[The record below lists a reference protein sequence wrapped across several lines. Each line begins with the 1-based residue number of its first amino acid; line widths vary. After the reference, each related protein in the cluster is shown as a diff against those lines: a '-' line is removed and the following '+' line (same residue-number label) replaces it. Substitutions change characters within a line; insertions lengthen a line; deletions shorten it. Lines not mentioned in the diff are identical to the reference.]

1 MPLFMSDA
9 EWEREGGNVILVVA
23 RAELYIR
30 ELEQQLETHKTRAD
44 AVSSVDFTH
53 ERKKFLEGNVR
64 EHEAEV
70 CRLQTTQDQLS
81 QAKELREQHNEFL
94 DEELMAILSALLE
107 EQHNNAEIVAD
118 LHSKLAKAER
128 AAKEAEE
135 YLLQEKEHY
144 SDLEAKLNRTQ
155 EELKFATED
164 AAIKDEQFNAEISTA
179 TKLVELYKQSS
190 DEWSHKSHDLEAAI
204 KALEAHLNEVEGEY
218 KEKLDVKVKA
228 QEKTAREAAESK
240 EKLEKTLMGVNTDA
254 SKCAKDGGF
263 LALPYNKSREGQ
275 IAFEFPGD
283 GSVVPVVDSEVS
295 GTALAAAL
303 LQDGWSLAKM
313 YCKYQEAVDAWQHE
327 KQECQR
333 SQSLLERVLH
343 EIEIRA
349 VVIMEE
355 RVEHREMMEAYKELE
370 EKLQN
375 FMDDQIAIKSSY
387 KDLKAELRKKER
399 ELKGQHEEIS
409 DLQIQVAVLL
419 KECAD
424 IQQQRFGVS
433 DQNGETVV
441 EFTTS
446 VGETA
451 AGDAV
456 ISDKLLTFKDI
467 RGMVEHNSQL
477 RTLVRS
483 LAQQNEQKEQELKE
497 GFEAEMKQRFDEL
510 GHKVVDMIKQSEEQS
525 DIIDRLQ
532 GTVGMYRRLYE
543 EEVNAHRDSQLLNM
557 GPVAENTCLRQLV
570 DGSKEEIDKVH
581 KEAATRMQL
590 LEAELDNARQMIT
603 NACIKCAQADAEATS
618 ARDQVILLRK
628 EIENQCKEMSTVLA
642 RNVEFSQAITDYQQ
656 KLQESS
662 QKLQASEELVHWQN
676 IEVAMLEKEKAIL
689 VSVERRASEEVASLS
704 KCVHRLQASLDTIQT
719 MEEAHEGARAAE
731 RKKLEDEVNQLQ
743 KEAKTELEMECAHG
757 QNLIAQQD
765 TAVSEA
771 LKQVELA
778 NKELSQALKA
788 VSAAE
793 THAQVTEARCWD
805 LELQLKADEKIPVAL
820 GGTKNT
826 ISEEADAHD
835 VDGEIVFSLQQARE
849 ELHQVKE
856 DLAAAM
862 AHTDQAEHRK
872 ECMETEVRA
881 LRKHISDLEAELS
894 EKDKASADA
903 AEEKEK
909 ALTSALRKVTALK
922 DSEAK
927 KQVALD
933 EAEELNITLQ
943 QELDKLHLQ
952 WHDAQNNYERQVLLQ
967 ADMIRELT
975 VISDKLSRLEN
986 VERVLH
992 AHTEKAEAELELLK
1006 VTWAVEKTSLE
1017 AAKADAEMKVKE
1029 LDIQKHD
1036 RETLAEL
1043 AVAKKEVEALKVT
1056 VTQMEEERE
1065 SKGSQQLGELEGRVT
1080 ELDQKLWEA
1089 TQSEAAVKVE
1099 LDCYKRLAQFQKRKL
1114 DGLGKEKEEASKEI
1128 DNLTKQIEELRSSA
1142 GKRTA
1147 GDQFMAAQE
1156 ESLGHKE
1163 PVVCQEHEESHAG
1176 QEQAQK
1182 EIESKLREKETLI
1195 LALERSLDKE
1205 KHQAKQWKSKKQKD
1219 LKLFYG
1225 VVQKAAAE
1233 KKRFL
1238 EELENLKH
1246 EKTYYESKVRVNGA
1260 GSLDEPP
1267 VKAME
1272 INERALNYQ
1281 VAINDMKKL
1290 ADEVSPTHTPAT
1302 PSVPAS
1308 STKAIS
1314 DFPASIVILPS
1325 MIESMA
1331 AVNTS
1336 IGTVPSSTVIPPAAA
1351 TASSAGGRVLSNS
1364 VLFPIAGPSSA
1375 MTAVPSTTVAIVS
1388 VPPGI
1393 CPVTRLALAPMPV
1406 QPTVQE
1412 TPALTAAVASAPAPA
1427 LASSVESEHEILQ
1440 LHARIQEQEATQ
1452 AAKAA
1457 QACKTTCR
1465 LIKPWVEPVSTQEP
1479 NTEAGDLEGEGAS
1492 ADTEALAETRGII
1505 TEQVVESALTFSS
1518 WMPALSSAVAS
1529 ATAPVAESSAG
1540 PIVLAPSMAVVSIF
1554 RKRSAPLA
1562 ESSVTDDTMSQEIK
1576 IERAPLQ
1583 KKSRI
1588 AEVIHTI
1595 SAQVVDDALA
1605 QFPKDSAELDMAG
1618 PFVPETA
1625 LATREEQIMTVI
1637 EALVDEGEMLVTQE
1651 TEAGEIVQEI
1661 VAPQGAEAEA
1671 IPLGSQEGEK
1681 EAPAMK
1687 GADEVNILSVD
1698 DQAPE
1703 SAEDNGA
1710 GGDLV
1715 EQEVQE
1721 VGPALLKNQ

>member
-44 AVSSVDFTH
+44 AVSS
-53 ERKKFLEGNVR
+53 
-64 EHEAEV
+64 
-70 CRLQTTQDQLS
+70 
-81 QAKELREQHNEFL
+81 AKELREQHNEFL
-94 DEELMAILSALLE
+94 DEELMAKLTALLE

-118 LHSKLAKAER
+118 LHSKLAEAER

-144 SDLEAKLNRTQ
+144 SDLEAKLNWTQ
-155 EELKFATED
+155 EELKFVIED

-204 KALEAHLNEVEGEY
+204 KALEAHLNEMEGEY
-218 KEKLDVKVKA
+218 KEKLDVEVKA
-228 QEKTAREAAESK
+228 QAKTAREAAETK
-240 EKLEKTLMGVNTDA
+240 EKLEKTLMEVNTDA

-263 LALPYNKSREGQ
+263 LALSYNKSREGQ
-275 IAFEFPGD
+275 IAFEFSGD

-327 KQECQR
+327 KQECQH
-333 SQSLLERVLH
+333 SQSVLERVLH

-433 DQNGETVV
+433 NQNGETVV
-441 EFTTS
+441 EFMTS

-451 AGDAV
+451 TGDAV
-456 ISDKLLTFKDI
+456 RSDRLLTFKDI

-477 RTLVRS
+477 RMLVRS

-497 GFEAEMKQRFDEL
+497 GFEAEMKQQFDEL
-510 GHKVVDMIKQSEEQS
+510 GHKVVDTIKQSEEQS

-532 GTVGMYRRLYE
+532 GT
-543 EEVNAHRDSQLLNM
+543 
-557 GPVAENTCLRQLV
+557 LV
-570 DGSKEEIDKVH
+570 DGSKEEIDEVH
-581 KEAATRMQL
+581 KEAATCTQL

-603 NACIKCAQADAEATS
+603 NTCIKCAQADAEATS

-662 QKLQASEELVHWQN
+662 QKLQASEELVHRQN
-676 IEVAMLEKEKAIL
+676 IEVAMLEKEKAVL

-704 KCVHRLQASLDTIQT
+704 KCVHQLQASLDTIQT

-743 KEAKTELEMECAHG
+743 KEWAEAKTELEMECAHG
-757 QNLIAQQD
+757 KNLIAQQD

-778 NKELSQALKA
+778 NKELSQALKV

-793 THAQVTEARCWD
+793 TCAQVAEARCWD
-805 LELQLKADEKIPVAL
+805 LELQWKADEKIMVAL

-835 VDGEIVFSLQQARE
+835 VDGEIIFSLQQARE

-862 AHTDQAEHRK
+862 AHTDQYKNITEFSVKALKQIEAVYNNYKEEAENRK

-881 LRKHISDLEAELS
+881 LTKHISDLEAELS

-909 ALTSALRKVTALK
+909 ALTSALQKVAALK

-943 QELDKLHLQ
+943 QKLDKLHLQ

-967 ADMIRELT
+967 AHTIRELT

-986 VERVLH
+986 VERALH
-992 AHTEKAEAELELLK
+992 AHTEKAEAELELSK
-1006 VTWAVEKTSLE
+1006 VKWAVEKTSLE

-1029 LDIQKHD
+1029 LDKQKHD

-1056 VTQMEEERE
+1056 LTQMEEERE
-1065 SKGSQQLGELEGRVT
+1065 TKGSQQLGELEGRVT

-1089 TQSEAAVKVE
+1089 MQSEAAVKVE
-1099 LDCYKRLAQFQKRKL
+1099 LDCYKRLAQFQKWKL

-1128 DNLTKQIEELRSSA
+1128 DNFTKQIEELRSSA

-1156 ESLGHKE
+1156 ESLGHQE
-1163 PVVCQEHEESHAG
+1163 PVVCQENEESHAG

-1225 VVQKAAAE
+1225 VVQKAAVE

-1246 EKTYYESKVRVNGA
+1246 EKAYYESKVRVNGA

-1325 MIESMA
+1325 MIEGMA

-1336 IGTVPSSTVIPPAAA
+1336 IGIVPSSTVIPPAAA
-1351 TASSAGGRVLSNS
+1351 TVSSAGGRVLGNS

-1393 CPVTRLALAPMPV
+1393 CPVTRPALAPMPV

-1465 LIKPWVEPVSTQEP
+1465 LIKPWVEPVSMQEP
-1479 NTEAGDLEGEGAS
+1479 NTEAGDLEGECAI

-1505 TEQVVESALTFSS
+1505 TEEVVESSLTFST
-1518 WMPALSSAVAS
+1518 WMPALPSAVAS

-1540 PIVLAPSMAVVSIF
+1540 PIVLAPPMAVVSVF

-1562 ESSVTDDTMSQEIK
+1562 ESSVTDDIMSQEIK

-1588 AEVIHTI
+1588 AEEVIHTI

-1618 PFVPETA
+1618 TFVLETA
-1625 LATREEQIMTVI
+1625 LATREEQIMRVI

-1703 SAEDNGA
+1703 SAEDNSA

-1721 VGPALLKNQ
+1721 VGPALFKNQ

>member
-53 ERKKFLEGNVR
+53 ERKKFLEGNVH

-94 DEELMAILSALLE
+94 DEELMAKVSALLE
-107 EQHNNAEIVAD
+107 EQHTNAEIVAD

-144 SDLEAKLNRTQ
+144 SDLEAKLNQTQ

-218 KEKLDVKVKA
+218 KEKLDVEVKA
-228 QEKTAREAAESK
+228 REKTAREAAETK
-240 EKLEKTLMGVNTDA
+240 EKLEKNLMEVNTNA

-295 GTALAAAL
+295 GTALTAAL

-327 KQECQR
+327 KQECQH

-370 EKLQN
+370 EKLQK

-424 IQQQRFGVS
+424 IQQQCFGVS
-433 DQNGETVV
+433 DQNRETVV

-446 VGETA
+446 VGKTA

-456 ISDKLLTFKDI
+456 ISDRLLTFKDI
-467 RGMVEHNSQL
+467 QGIVEHNSQL

-510 GHKVVDMIKQSEEQS
+510 RHKVVDTIKQSEEQS

-532 GTVGMYRRLYE
+532 GTV
-543 EEVNAHRDSQLLNM
+543 
-557 GPVAENTCLRQLV
+557 
-570 DGSKEEIDKVH
+570 
-581 KEAATRMQL
+581 
-590 LEAELDNARQMIT
+590 
-603 NACIKCAQADAEATS
+603 
-618 ARDQVILLRK
+618 
-628 EIENQCKEMSTVLA
+628 
-642 RNVEFSQAITDYQQ
+642 
-656 KLQESS
+656 
-662 QKLQASEELVHWQN
+662 
-676 IEVAMLEKEKAIL
+676 AMLEKEKAIR

-731 RKKLEDEVNQLQ
+731 RKKLEDEINQLQ
-743 KEAKTELEMECAHG
+743 KEWAEAKTELEMECAHG
-757 QNLIAQQD
+757 QNLIGQQD
-765 TAVSEA
+765 TALSEA

-793 THAQVTEARCWD
+793 TRAQVAEARCWD
-805 LELQLKADEKIPVAL
+805 LELLKADEKITVAL

-849 ELHQVKE
+849 ELHQVK

-862 AHTDQAEHRK
+862 AHTDQYKNITEFSVKALKQIEAVYNNYKEEAEHRK
-872 ECMETEVRA
+872 ECMQTEVRA
-881 LRKHISDLEAELS
+881 LRNHISDLEAELS

-909 ALTSALRKVTALK
+909 ALTSALQKVAALK
-922 DSEAK
+922 DSEVK

-967 ADMIRELT
+967 ADTIRELT

-986 VERVLH
+986 VERALH
-992 AHTEKAEAELELLK
+992 AHTEKAKAELEFWK

-1029 LDIQKHD
+1029 LDKQKHY

-1056 VTQMEEERE
+1056 VTQMEERE
-1065 SKGSQQLGELEGRVT
+1065 TKGSQQLGELEGRVT
-1080 ELDQKLWEA
+1080 DLDQKLWEA
-1089 TQSEAAVKVE
+1089 TQSEAAFKVQ
-1099 LDCYKRLAQFQKRKL
+1099 LDCYKRLAQFQKWKL

-1147 GDQFMAAQE
+1147 GDKFMAAQE
-1156 ESLGHKE
+1156 ESLGHQE

-1176 QEQAQK
+1176 QEQARK

-1233 KKRFL
+1233 KKQFL

-1246 EKTYYESKVRVNGA
+1246 EKAYYESKVRVNGA

-1325 MIESMA
+1325 MIEGMA

-1375 MTAVPSTTVAIVS
+1375 MTAVSSTTVAIVS

-1412 TPALTAAVASAPAPA
+1412 TPALTVAVASAPAPA

-1440 LHARIQEQEATQ
+1440 LHARIQEQEATL

-1465 LIKPWVEPVSTQEP
+1465 FINPWVEPVSTQEP
-1479 NTEAGDLEGEGAS
+1479 NTEAGDLQGEGAN
-1492 ADTEALAETRGII
+1492 ADTEALAETRGIV
-1505 TEQVVESALTFSS
+1505 TEEVVESALTFST
-1518 WMPALSSAVAS
+1518 WMPALPSAVAS
-1529 ATAPVAESSAG
+1529 ATAPVVESSAG
-1540 PIVLAPSMAVVSIF
+1540 PIVLAPSMAVVSVF

-1562 ESSVTDDTMSQEIK
+1562 ESSVTDDIMSQEIK

-1588 AEVIHTI
+1588 AEEVIHTI
-1595 SAQVVDDALA
+1595 SGQLVNDALA

-1618 PFVPETA
+1618 TFVPETA
-1625 LATREEQIMTVI
+1625 LATRDEQIMTVI

-1715 EQEVQE
+1715 EEEVIYSGGGTCTAQKA
-1721 VGPALLKNQ
+1721 VR